1 MKNTVFLFIL
11 FVFGILCN
19 SCSKDSST
27 NLDSGSSGNNG
38 ASIAL
43 KSYRSSTNYK
53 SEKRAYCTV
62 LVTDN
67 KGNPLPNK
75 RVDWEIIK
83 GEGSLSYQTTVTR
96 ESSDGYGEGT
106 TENTVYDVTSDE
118 LQLQATVFSYDA
130 SVIITFT
137 EFPQL

>member
-1 MKNTVFLFIL
+1 MKTTVFLFII

-38 ASIAL
+38 VSIAIT
-43 KSYRSSTNYK
+43 SYSGLTDKYSV
-53 SEKRAYCTV
+53 KRADCAV
-62 LVTDN
+62 LATDK

-83 GEGSLSYQTTVTR
+83 GEGSLSRQTTVTLDER
-96 ESSDGYGEGT
+96 WKEGT
-106 TENTVYDVTSDE
+106 SSNQVQDVTSDE

-137 EFPQL
+137 EFPKL